1 MAMKW
6 RNLSLATLFLFS
18 FYALCAQTGKT
29 CCDNAS
35 CKQQTI
41 EYVQRITGIVTFLGN
56 CSDDKEVNEATLASF
71 STSKPEL
78 YRDLI
83 LMVKEIHKNFLSDSP
98 KYTDAGCFSDALPAT
113 GALNVMRW
121 INHIRF
127 HILKVKPVFPS
138 TEFCGGWKKRFEI
151 NQGATAFLNK
161 SKMAYFG
168 SARAYL
174 VYTFREK
181 NKCGGTF
188 RLMAGPGFFLQSRNS
203 YITLSSRL
211 AVRLTDLKASVFSL
225 GNLNVFGGYNS
236 NFQEFSYAEAGLEV
250 ELGPFGINLSGN
262 YNTDNKK
269 FGFLAG
275 LVFGN
280 KKL

>member
-1 MAMKW
+1 MKW
-6 RNLSLATLFLFS
+6 RQFLLSGVLLIILHPL
-18 FYALCAQTGKT
+18 YAQSDKK
-29 CCDNAS
+29 CCDDS
-35 CKQQTI
+35 TCKQQTV

-56 CSDDKEVNEATLASF
+56 CSDDEAANEATLAAF
-71 STSKPEL
+71 RASKPDQ

-83 LMVKEIHKNFLSDSP
+83 QMVKEINKNFLSDDPRYS
-98 KYTDAGCFSDALPAT
+98 DSGCFSDALPAT

-121 INHIRF
+121 VNHIRF

-138 TEFCGGWKKRFEI
+138 TEFCGGWKKRFELA
-151 NQGATAFLNK
+151 QGATAFLDK
-161 SKMAYFG
+161 TRMAYLG
-168 SARAYL
+168 SFRGYL
-174 VYTFREK
+174 IYTFKQK
-181 NKCGGTF
+181 NKCGGLV

-203 YITLSSRL
+203 YITLSSRV

-225 GNLNVFGGYNS
+225 GNLNAFGGYNY
-236 NFQEFSYAEAGLEV
+236 NFREFSYAEAGIEV
-250 ELGPFGINLSGN
+250 ELGPFGVNLSAN

-269 FGFLAG
+269 YGFLAG

>member
-1 MAMKW
+1 
-6 RNLSLATLFLFS
+6 LAAFRS
-18 FYALCAQTGKT
+18 SRPDQYK
-29 CCDNAS
+29 
-35 CKQQTI
+35 
-41 EYVQRITGIVTFLGN
+41 
-56 CSDDKEVNEATLASF
+56 
-71 STSKPEL
+71 
-78 YRDLI
+78 DLI
-83 LMVKEIHKNFLSDSP
+83 LMVKEINKNFLSDDP
-98 KYTDAGCFSDALPAT
+98 KYSDSGCFSDALPAT

-121 INHIRF
+121 INHVRF
-127 HILKVKPVFPS
+127 HILNVKPVFPS

-161 SKMAYFG
+161 TKMAYFG
-168 SARAYL
+168 SLRGYL
-174 VYTFREK
+174 VYTFKPK
-181 NKCGGTF
+181 NKCGGTI

-211 AVRLTDLKASVFSL
+211 GIRLMDLKASVFSL
-225 GNLNVFGGYNS
+225 GNINAFAGYNN

-250 ELGPFGINLSGN
+250 ELGPFGVNLSAN

-269 FGFLAG
+269 YGFLAG